1 MSIKKKLLITFS
13 TTLIVFVLFYSI
25 TAEFFII
32 KGFKE
37 LEYESVRQNSALVR
51 RLINLE
57 EENLDK
63 MAYDWASWD
72 QMYLFVEHRNADFLR
87 SNMTPNILRDLNL
100 SFVVI
105 TDKNPRVVYYQSAQ
119 DTSYYPD
126 RHIPP
131 GNWKPLKKLVRECL
145 QGAHRYGILH
155 LNGKFHFVALR
166 PILRSDD
173 SGPPRGVLV
182 VGREINSEV
191 IGRISEIIGHKVR
204 ISHLRSPGEYAGNA
218 AGLSR
223 IIFSDSTCE
232 VSTVLKDLLGN
243 PSIILE
249 MSLPRKITKYGTTS
263 AHLAIMA
270 AFTLGILL
278 GVVLLLQLKRLIF
291 TKVHQLT
298 DEVSRIAQSDD
309 LSERLPEYEEDEL
322 GVLVKGFNNLLERA
336 ARISEELM
344 LSKNKYKTLFDQ
356 SPAGIFVFD
365 NDLKIIECNRSICEM
380 IGTSRQSL
388 LGLDLRMLKHKEVIP
403 HIEAVLKGKQ
413 SRYLG
418 LYEATTTDVKLWS
431 STTLAPLY
439 NQEGEIIGGIGIV
452 EDISEIKKYEW
463 ALEESRAHLE
473 AVLESAPGFGV
484 LTTDLDLVITYFNRE
499 AGRIFECSSEVARGK
514 RIDEVGG
521 GIANLKDHF
530 VAARESVKEKVVYE
544 FTFEKRK
551 GGKVESFLCHLS
563 GISNKEG
570 ELLGYVLF
578 AGNITE
584 KLKAEREKKD
594 LQEQLFHAQKMEAI
608 GRLSGGVA
616 HDFNNLLTGIIGLT
630 QLAIEGVDAESSTYE
645 ILQRI
650 LTSARRGSKLTKQLL
665 NLSRKHVIK
674 PHTIDL
680 VKVVGNME
688 DMLRSVI
695 GEDVVLD
702 FRIPGEPVYI
712 QADPSQ
718 IEQVIMNLVV
728 NARDAM
734 PQGGKLGVYI
744 EDLPE
749 AGTVGKVED
758 SGSYGGYVCLVVS
771 DTGCGMDREIQS
783 RIFDPFFTTKPPGR
797 GTGLGLS
804 TVYGTVTQ
812 LGGIIEVESAP
823 GSGSKFSV
831 YFPKVACPMEK
842 EEEKEVPLYEKP
854 AAPNTI
860 SILVVED
867 EKAILDIISFVLKRE
882 GYNVMSAQNAE
893 EAIRVLDASGNHVDL
908 LIVDLIL
915 PGKSGTELAGTLK
928 ERFPGIRII
937 YTSGYTEDI
946 LVQKDILEWDAV
958 FLEKP
963 FSPDELLRLCAM
975 VLQREEK
982 SG

>member
-13 TTLIVFVLFYSI
+13 TTLFVFVLVYSI
-25 TAEFFII
+25 TAEFFIV

-37 LEYESVRQNSALVR
+37 LEYENIRQNSALVL

-57 EENLDK
+57 EENLDR

-72 QMYLFVEHRNADFLR
+72 QMYMFVDRRNGDFIK
-87 SNMTPNILRDLNL
+87 SNMTPNILRDLGL
-100 SFVVI
+100 CFVVI
-105 TDKNPRVVYYQSAQ
+105 TDRNPRVIYYQSSQ
-119 DTSYYPD
+119 NVSYSPD
-126 RHIPP
+126 RQIPT
-131 GNWKPLKKLVRECL
+131 GIWKPLKKLVFECL

-155 LNGKFHFVALR
+155 LNGKFYFVALR
-166 PILRSDD
+166 PILKSDD

-182 VGREINSEV
+182 VGREINSKV
-191 IGRISEIIGHKVR
+191 IERISEIIGHKIR
-204 ISHLRSPGEYAGNA
+204 MSHLQNPGEYAGKA
-218 AGLSR
+218 AALSR
-223 IIFSDSTCE
+223 IIFNDSTCE
-232 VSTVLKDLLGN
+232 VRTVVKDLLGN
-243 PSIILE
+243 PSLILE

-270 AFTLGILL
+270 AITLGILL
-278 GVVLLLQLKRLIF
+278 GAVLLWQLKRLIF
-291 TKVHQLT
+291 TKVDQLT

-309 LSERLPEYEEDEL
+309 LSKRLPDYEEDEL
-322 GVLVKGFNNLLERA
+322 GVLVKGFNDLLERA
-336 ARISEELM
+336 ARISGELM
-344 LSKNKYKTLFDQ
+344 LAKNKYKTLFDQ

-365 NDLKIIECNRSICEM
+365 RDLRIIECNRSICE
-380 IGTSRQSL
+380 ILGVPRQSL
-388 LGLDLRMLKHKEVIP
+388 LGLDLRKLKHKEVVP
-403 HIEAVLKGKQ
+403 YIEAALKGEQ

-418 LYEATTTDVKLWS
+418 LYEATTSDVKLWS

-452 EDISEIKKYEW
+452 EDISEIKKCEW

-473 AVLESAPGFGV
+473 TVLESAPGFGV
-484 LTTDLDLVITYFNRE
+484 LTTDLNLVITYFNKE
-499 AGRIFECSSEVARGK
+499 AGKIFECSSEVARGK
-514 RIDEVGG
+514 RIDEVDG
-521 GIANLKDHF
+521 GIADLKEHF
-530 VAARESVKEKVVYE
+530 LVAMERVKEQEVYE

-551 GGKVESFLCHLS
+551 GGKVESFLCHVA
-563 GISNKEG
+563 GILNKES

-578 AGNITE
+578 AGDITE
-584 KLKAEREKKD
+584 KLKAEKEKKE

-616 HDFNNLLTGIIGLT
+616 HDFNNLLTGIIGLV
-630 QLAIEGVDAESSTYE
+630 QLAMEGVDPESCTYK
-645 ILQRI
+645 ILDQI
-650 LTSARRGSKLTKQLL
+650 FSGARRGAKLTKQLL
-665 NLSRKHVIK
+665 NLSRKRVIK
-674 PHTIDL
+674 PHTIDI
-680 VKVVGNME
+680 VGVVGNME
-688 DMLRSVI
+688 GMLRSVI

-702 FRIPGEPVYI
+702 FRIPDEPVYI

-734 PQGGKLGVYI
+734 PVGGKLGVYI

-749 AGTVGKVED
+749 TGTVGSVGD
-758 SGSYGGYVCLVVS
+758 SGKYGRYVCLIVS
-771 DTGCGMDREIQS
+771 DTGCGMDSEIQS
-783 RIFDPFFTTKPPGR
+783 RIFDPFFTTKPPGK

-804 TVYGTVTQ
+804 TVYGIVTQ
-812 LGGIIEVESAP
+812 LGGVIEVESAP

-831 YFPKVACPMEK
+831 YFPKVARPVEK
-842 EEEKEVPLYEKP
+842 EREKPAPVYEKP
-854 AAPNTI
+854 AAPHTI

-867 EKAILDIISFVLKRE
+867 EKAILDIISFVLRRD
-882 GYNVMSAQNAE
+882 GYNVISAQNAE
-893 EAIRVLDASGNHVDL
+893 EAIRLLDASGDHVDL

-915 PGKSGTELAGTLK
+915 PGMSGTELAGNLRK
-928 ERFPGIRII
+928 KFPGIRII

-946 LVQKDILEWDAV
+946 LVQKDIIEWDAV

-963 FSPDELLRLCAM
+963 FSPDELLGLCAM

-982 SG
+982 SD